1 MQCPVQTFLDVDT
14 WHQNCYDSY
23 STGRESQEPFQ
34 LKQANSSVQF
44 QQCSLPWVYQTSE
57 ELNSSP
63 KWGHHAWY
71 GGGGYAADL
80 GYEAHTAYTVINH
93 LQLGKWIDRQT
104 RAVIVEFNF
113 FNPAI
118 SVLGVCSF
126 FFEFLQTGQATP
138 LMHIDLIS
146 LHNTDSILQM
156 FQGLCLV
163 IFIGMVFLK
172 SGQTVMALLQQGS
185 RYLRSGWC
193 WLDLGHLA
201 TSISLLLCSFIK
213 SYQISKSMQKLR
225 HNIFATVNFQTA
237 VLWGNIENSF
247 LSVVIFLTTIKILQ
261 LTYFNMYTRVFAQ
274 ALRIW
279 VREFFSFLMVLCVPF
294 FAFLLSGMLL
304 FGTRNKR
311 YSSVWPAFSYQLEIV
326 LGRVK
331 ARPIQEFIEAH
342 SVLGRL
348 FVSTLLVIITVI
360 LMNLFVSSLD
370 DAVSD
375 AKSTV
380 QMNTEQESSET
391 QIPNRRN
398 EQHEAKNVDLSLTSA
413 FYDQISNQLRTID
426 LIRNLPQAYVIDKK
440 LIEVLKRM
448 DAHTD
453 GEQCYPLQKG
463 HMFETVVEKRRKL
476 STILEE

>member
-1 MQCPVQTFLDVDT
+1 MLLVQCPVQMFLDVDS
-14 WHQNCYDSY
+14 WHQSCYDSY

-44 QQCSLPWVYQTSE
+44 RQCSLPWVYQTSE

-118 SVLGVCSF
+118 SILGVCSF
-126 FFEFLQTGQATP
+126 FFEFLQTGQAIP
-138 LMHIDLIS
+138 LMHVDLIS
-146 LHNTDSILQM
+146 LHSTELIFQM

-163 IFIGMVFLK
+163 IFIGMVLLK
-172 SGQTVMALLQQGS
+172 SGQTVMVSLQQGW
-185 RYLRSGWC
+185 RYFRSGWC

-213 SYQISKSMQKLR
+213 SYHISQSMQKLQY
-225 HNIFATVNFQTA
+225 NIFATVNFQTV

-247 LSVVIFLTTIKILQ
+247 LSIVIFLTTIKILQ

-331 ARPIQEFIEAH
+331 ARPIQELIEAH

-348 FVSTLLVIITVI
+348 FVSTLLVIITVV
-360 LMNLFVSSLD
+360 LMNFFITSLD
-370 DAVSD
+370 DAVSE

-380 QMNTEQESSET
+380 QMNTEKESSET
-391 QIPNRRN
+391 QIQNIKS
-398 EQHEAKNVDLSLTSA
+398 EQHKVKNVDLSLSSV
-413 FYDQISNQLRTID
+413 FYDQISSQLRTID
-426 LIRNLPQAYVIDKK
+426 LIRHLPQAYVIDKK
-440 LIEVLKRM
+440 LSEVLKRI

-463 HMFETVVEKRRKL
+463 QMSKIIVQKRRKL
-476 STILEE
+476 

>member
-1 MQCPVQTFLDVDT
+1 M
-14 WHQNCYDSY
+14 
-23 STGRESQEPFQ
+23 
-34 LKQANSSVQF
+34 
-44 QQCSLPWVYQTSE
+44 YQTSE

-63 KWGHHAWY
+63 KWGHHTWY

-80 GYEAHTAYTVINH
+80 GYEAHTAYAVINH

-126 FFEFLQTGQATP
+126 FFELLQTGQATP
-138 LMHIDLIS
+138 LMHVDLIS

-185 RYLRSGWC
+185 RYLRSGWY

-247 LSVVIFLTTIKILQ
+247 LSIVIFLTTIKILQ

-274 ALRIW
+274 ALRTW

-294 FAFLLSGMLL
+294 FAFLLSGILL

-331 ARPIQEFIEAH
+331 ARPVQEFIEAH
-342 SVLGRL
+342 SVLGHL

-360 LMNLFVSSLD
+360 LMNLFISSLG

-391 QIPNRRN
+391 EISNRRN
-398 EQHEAKNVDLSLTSA
+398 EQHEANNVDLSLTSA

-463 HMFETVVEKRRKL
+463 HMSEIVVEKRRKL
-476 STILEE
+476 PTILEE

>member
-1 MQCPVQTFLDVDT
+1 MQTFLDVDS
-14 WHQNCYDSY
+14 WHQSCYDSY
-23 STGRESQEPFQ
+23 STRRESQEPFQ
-34 LKQANSSVQF
+34 LKQPNSSVQF
-44 QQCSLPWVYQTSE
+44 QQCSLPWVYQTSD

-118 SVLGVCSF
+118 SILGVCSF

-138 LMHIDLIS
+138 LMHVDLIS
-146 LHNTDSILQM
+146 LHNTDSLLQM

-163 IFIGMVFLK
+163 IFIGMVLLK
-172 SGQTVMALLQQGS
+172 SAQTVMALLQQGW

-213 SYQISKSMQKLR
+213 SYHISKSMQKLQY
-225 HNIFATVNFQTA
+225 NIFATVNFQTA
-237 VLWGNIENSF
+237 VLWGNIENSL
-247 LSVVIFLTTIKILQ
+247 LSIVIFLTTIKIFQ

-279 VREFFSFLMVLCVPF
+279 GRELVSFLMVLCVPF

-311 YSSVWPAFSYQLEIV
+311 YSSVWSALSYQLETV

-331 ARPIQEFIEAH
+331 ARPIQELIEAH

-348 FVSTLLVIITVI
+348 FVSTLLVTITVI
-360 LMNLFVSSLD
+360 LMNLFISSLD

-391 QIPNRRN
+391 QISNIRK
-398 EQHEAKNVDLSLTSA
+398 EQQKVKNVELSMSSV
-413 FYDQISNQLRTID
+413 FYDRISSQLRTID

-440 LIEVLKRM
+440 LSEVLNRM

-453 GEQCYPLQKG
+453 EEHGYPLQKG
-463 HMFETVVEKRRKL
+463 QLAQIVVEKREKL
-476 STILEE
+476 PTILEE